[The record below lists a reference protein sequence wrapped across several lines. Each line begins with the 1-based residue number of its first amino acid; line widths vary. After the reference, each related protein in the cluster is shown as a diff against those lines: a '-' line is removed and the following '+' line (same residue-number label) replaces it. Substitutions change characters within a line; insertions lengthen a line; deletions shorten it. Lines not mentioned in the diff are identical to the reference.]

1 MIFTRE
7 NYEYFVVDYLEGN
20 LCARDMIDFKSFL
33 NLNPDLNNKIT
44 SFNELILFP
53 ADKQFHDKK
62 SLKKT
67 NSDLLKRIPQNGF
80 NCISYL
86 ENDLSPDESHNFED
100 QLIKNHDL
108 QELLKNFEK
117 LILKPAPVYYTHKK
131 QLKKPVVLF
140 HKRLLWIPYA
150 AASVIFIL
158 FLMKTV
164 FFKTV
169 PEEKVTLLET
179 PAQQENGNSPTDK
192 DQSTGSLLN
201 ENSTIAPGESLHS
214 GPENAIVFIS
224 KTQPSIDNNTT
235 VYTDAEISARI
246 LISQSISDLKSKMG
260 TIPIKKFN
268 LPALQAPTIYI
279 PEDLNTQVLAAFE
292 AYTIED
298 FHVKLVK
305 PASNTE
311 TRPPML
317 VSIANAGIKGANKLT
332 GGNMKLNTVS
342 DNKGK
347 LTAFAFNSKG
357 LKISSD
363 LRKK

>member
-20 LCARDMIDFKSFL
+20 LSARDMIDFKSFL

-44 SFNELILFP
+44 SFNELTLSP

-67 NSDLLKRIPQNGF
+67 NSDLLKRIPQNEF

-86 ENDLSPDESHNFED
+86 ENDLNSEESHNFED
-100 QLIKNHDL
+100 QLIKNPDL
-108 QELLKNFEK
+108 QELLKTFEK
-117 LILKPAPVYYTHKK
+117 SILKPVTVHYTQKK
-131 QLKKPVVLF
+131 QLKKPVALF
-140 HKRLLWIPYA
+140 YRRLLWIPYA

-164 FFKTV
+164 FFRTV
-169 PEEKVTLLET
+169 PAEKVTLLET
-179 PAQQENGNSPTDK
+179 PAQQENRNSTTDK
-192 DQSTGSLLN
+192 DQSPGNLFS
-201 ENSTIAPGESLHS
+201 ENSTVAAGESLQS
-214 GPENAIVFIS
+214 GSEDAIVYIS

-235 VYTDAEISARI
+235 AYTDAEISAR
-246 LISQSISDLKSKMG
+246 LITSQSISTLKSRPG
-260 TIPIKKFN
+260 TIPVRKFN
-268 LPALQAPTIYI
+268 LPALQSPTIYI
-279 PEDLNTQVLAAFE
+279 PEDLNPQVLAAFE

-298 FHVKLVK
+298 FQVKLVK
-305 PASNTE
+305 SASNTE
-311 TRPPML
+311 TRSPIL

-332 GGNMKLNTVS
+332 GGNMQLNTAS

-363 LRKK
+363 LRK